1 MKRREKSGK
10 GPAEKQENLGEKLKR
25 VGKRGGHSTPV
36 VPFWRLELQLQLQQ
50 QNLPLPLLAA
60 NSTSA
65 AAHHHSR
72 GGGGGGEEVE
82 RVQVTNAGVS
92 PFQFP
97 SVSARKLAATLWE
110 LHHYKLPLSRMHQGV
125 GIAPPRIRRLHYHQH
140 HQHHPYDDKG
150 DLQHPDP
157 SPSSPDL
164 PGSASSLRRH
174 VALLMQHHRPAERS
188 NHALQPVSPASYG
201 SSLEVAPYNPAISPS
216 SSIGFRGRIG
226 ETSYSLKTSTELLKV
241 LNRIWSLEEQHA
253 SNVSLVR
260 ELKKELDH
268 ARARIK
274 ELVRD
279 QQADRQEI
287 DELMKQIAE
296 DKLARKSKEQ
306 DRINLAIQSV
316 REELEDERKL
326 RKRSESLHRKLA
338 RELHEVKMS
347 FATALKELEK
357 ERKSRVLLEDL
368 CDEFAWGIRDS
379 EQELRALRQRYDKD
393 WTEKAGH
400 DHLVLHMSESWLD
413 ERMQMKLE
421 HQNNLGGRTVVVDKL
436 NSEIEAF
443 LRAKRISKSNKN
455 NHLPARDVKFRKST
469 LESTPLNV
477 GVSAPQDEDDADDS
491 AGSGSHCFEL
501 HKPSA
506 LEIKSQENDVEEDH
520 IDDRLK
526 QNQTKKLPS
535 NDKTKSRSPASL
547 QVKFE
552 EQMARAV
559 LHSESKDHFEDL
571 DQRNSQALN
580 PVEISISKRSEI
592 GEATEEGSSV
602 RRNKPDGTPE
612 PNSNYMIDNLIRS
625 HYLLSE
631 SGSTH
636 PEKDY
641 GLASGGSSVWRS
653 RASPVRQWTE
663 RLPSNELEISESSS
677 KLPPDLKENT
687 LKAKLIEARTRSQ
700 RSRSRLK
707 GSKVSF

>member
-50 QNLPLPLLAA
+50 QNLPRPLLAA
-60 NSTSA
+60 NSTISL
-65 AAHHHSR
+65 
-72 GGGGGGEEVE
+72 
-82 RVQVTNAGVS
+82 
-92 PFQFP
+92 FQFP

-174 VALLMQHHRPAERS
+174 VALLMQHHRPTERS

-413 ERMQMKLE
+413 ERMQTKLE
-421 HQNNLGGRTVVVDKL
+421 RQNHLGGRTVVVDKL

-443 LRAKRISKSNKN
+443 LQAKRIAKSNKN

-506 LEIKSQENDVEEDH
+506 LDIKSQENDVEEDH

-552 EQMARAV
+552 EQMARAL
-559 LHSESKDHFEDL
+559 LHK
-571 DQRNSQALN
+571 
-580 PVEISISKRSEI
+580 
-592 GEATEEGSSV
+592 EGSSV

-677 KLPPDLKENT
+677 TLPPDLKENT

-707 GSKVSF
+707 GSKISF